1 MTRDEANAAGVAFLD
16 QFIERG
22 AAPDV
27 LAARDHLA
35 SGENIGAFDKG
46 EKFAVI
52 GAYSSL
58 REFLRTKHG
67 KLNAVTNHSTYDQPD
82 LVDLL
87 SWTSWE
93 VAGDGAIETT
103 DPAQWSDWLAAV
115 EKVMNPQDK

>member
-1 MTRDEANAAGVAFLD
+1 MTRDEAIAAGVAFLD
-16 QFIERG
+16 QFIKRG

-52 GAYSSL
+52 GAYSAL

-67 KLNAVTNHSTYDQPD
+67 KLNAITNHSTYDQPD

-87 SWTSWE
+87 SWTSFDI
-93 VAGDGAIETT
+93 GPSGGIETA
-103 DPAQWSDWLAAV
+103 DPAQWPDWLAVV
-115 EKVMNPQDK
+115 EEVTSPKE

>member
-1 MTRDEANAAGVAFLD
+1 MTRDEAIAAGVSFLD

-46 EKFAVI
+46 EKFAVV
-52 GAYSSL
+52 GSFMSL

-67 KLNAVTNHSTYDQPD
+67 KLNAIRNHSTYDQPD

-87 SWTSWE
+87 AWTKFD
-93 VAGDGAIETT
+93 VAPGGGIETA
-103 DPAQWSDWLAAV
+103 DPAQWPDWLAVV
-115 EKVMNPQDK
+115 EKVTNPQEK